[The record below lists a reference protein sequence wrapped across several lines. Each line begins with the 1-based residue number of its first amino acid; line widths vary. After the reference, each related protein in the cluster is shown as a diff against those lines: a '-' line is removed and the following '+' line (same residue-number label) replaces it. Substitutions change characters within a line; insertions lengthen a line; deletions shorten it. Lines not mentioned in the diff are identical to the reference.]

1 MELWVHETTELFCIS
16 FTFFIMELLGYDAY
30 FQGIDDGWYDG
41 GSISIAVVLVII
53 VTGNFRKQL
62 LLIKYFFIRLQ

>member
-1 MELWVHETTELFCIS
+1 
-16 FTFFIMELLGYDAY
+16 MELLGYDAY

-62 LLIKYFFIRLQ
+62 LLIKYFFIHLQ